1 VLLLDATAVLMAC
14 AAAVLAASKKAEAT
28 FPGKNGRMAY
38 ASDLDTIYTMHPTGG
53 NKVRVTEDGMNATEP
68 SY

>member
-1 VLLLDATAVLMAC
+1 MIGVGVLFFLRP
-14 AAAVLAASKKAEAT
+14 AVLAASKKAETT

-53 NKVRVTEDGMNATEP
+53 NKVRVTENGMNATEP
-68 SY
+68 S